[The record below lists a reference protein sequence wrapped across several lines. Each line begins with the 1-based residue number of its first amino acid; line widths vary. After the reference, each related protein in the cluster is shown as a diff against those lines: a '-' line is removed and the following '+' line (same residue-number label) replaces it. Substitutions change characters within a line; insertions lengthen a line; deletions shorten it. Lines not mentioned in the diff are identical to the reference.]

1 MFMALQFKIF
11 KYNSHLKY
19 HFDRPYCEQTE
30 LKNYAECT
38 TYPNYGTDRKHKIFW
53 ASYVP
58 GSSIY
63 S

>member
-38 TYPNYGTDRKHKIFW
+38 TYPNYGTDRKHKIF
-53 ASYVP
+53 
-58 GSSIY
+58 
-63 S
+63 